1 MTPELRR
8 SVSAIVG
15 KWLIED
21 EASGRAVFVL
31 QFDAPLGGRR
41 GNSEDDLLS

>member
-1 MTPELRR
+1 MTMELRR

-21 EASGRAVFVL
+21 EASGRAVF
-31 QFDAPLGGRR
+31 DAPLGGRR